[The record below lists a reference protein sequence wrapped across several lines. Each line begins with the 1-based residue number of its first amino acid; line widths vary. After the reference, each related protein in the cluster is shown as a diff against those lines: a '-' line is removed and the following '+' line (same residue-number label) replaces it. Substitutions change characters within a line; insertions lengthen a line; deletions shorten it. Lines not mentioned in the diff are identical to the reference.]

1 MAMGVVSGF
10 NVTRLTTTAATT
22 INAVPSYVCARLT
35 AGGAAAKLRI
45 FNGSTAA
52 AAQVAIL
59 SCSAA
64 NTADELSVPIRC
76 DSGVRVLMS
85 VNTSTAFIYIR

>member
-1 MAMGVVSGF
+1 MALGVLSGF

-22 INAVPSYVCARLT
+22 VTTDPSYVCARLT
-35 AGGAAAKLRI
+35 AGAATAKLRI

-64 NTADELSVPIRC
+64 NTADELSVPLRC
-76 DSGVRVLMS
+76 PAGVRVLMS
-85 VNTSTAFIYIR
+85 VNTATAFIFVR

>member
-1 MAMGVVSGF
+1 MALGVLSGF
-10 NVTRLTTTAATT
+10 STTRLTTTAATT
-22 INAVPSYVCARLT
+22 VTSGPSYVCARLA

-64 NTADELSVPIRC
+64 NFVDELSVPVRC
-76 DSGVRVLMS
+76 DGGVRVLMS
-85 VNTSTAFIYIR
+85 VNSSTAFIYVR

>member
-1 MAMGVVSGF
+1 MQGVVSGF
-10 NVTRLTTTAATT
+10 NVTRLTTTAVTT
-22 INAVPSYVCARLT
+22 ITSGPTYVAARLA

-45 FNGSTAA
+45 YNGSTAA

-64 NTADELSVPIRC
+64 NFVDELSVPVRC
-76 DSGVRVLMS
+76 DGGARVIMS
-85 VNTSTAFIYIR
+85 VNSSTAFIYTR